1 MKASVA
7 IPVYEYYGR
16 GVEFLDD
23 MFRTIA
29 SQTLKDV
36 EVVVS
41 DHSLNDDIELYCYEN
56 EHDLNIKY
64 VHNENLRGNP
74 SVNTNNAIDHCSGDI
89 IKIFQQDDFFYDT
102 EALEI
107 MYNEMTNSSAK
118 WFVCGATHTRDDGH
132 NFFNPMLPRWDDKMI
147 YEPGYNYIGGVSVTS
162 IKKEVKVRYDTE
174 LKMLLD
180 VDFYYHNMLEYG
192 MPIMYQDVLIANR
205 VRDTDTLM
213 AGITDEEIEEEFQY
227 CFKKYGISR

>member
-64 VHNENLRGNP
+64 VH
-74 SVNTNNAIDHCSGDI
+74 
-89 IKIFQQDDFFYDT
+89 
-102 EALEI
+102 
-107 MYNEMTNSSAK
+107 
-118 WFVCGATHTRDDGH
+118 
-132 NFFNPMLPRWDDKMI
+132 
-147 YEPGYNYIGGVSVTS
+147 YINCYKDLNM
-162 IKKEVKVRYDTE
+162 KK
-174 LKMLLD
+174 
-180 VDFYYHNMLEYG
+180 
-192 MPIMYQDVLIANR
+192 LIHYKNI
-205 VRDTDTLM
+205 L
-213 AGITDEEIEEEFQY
+213 
-227 CFKKYGISR
+227 